1 MRPYEIVIILDSALE
16 ESAVQAVINR
26 TTATIDAGGGTL
38 NGVDKWG
45 RKRLAYPIA
54 KKPDGFYVFIEL
66 TSEPA
71 VVDEID
77 RNLRLADEVLRHK
90 VIRVPDTAG
99 GRTLP
104 PEVAAALVTSGS
116 RRDRDRDRDR

>member
-1 MRPYEIVIILDSALE
+1 MRPYEIVIIFNAALE
-16 ESAVQAVINR
+16 EAAVQAVINR
-26 TTATIDAGGGTL
+26 TTATIDAGGGTV

-45 RKRLAYPIA
+45 RRRLAYPIA
-54 KKPDGFYVFIEL
+54 KQPDGFYVLIEL

-71 VVDEID
+71 VVDEVD
-77 RNLRLADEVLRHK
+77 RSLRLADDVLRHK
-90 VIRVPDTAG
+90 IIRVPDVAG

-104 PEVAAALVTSGS
+104 PEVAEALVTSGS